1 MEPCGFGFQSGLSP
15 LVSCTAAFTI
25 TRNWR
30 PLPISCNGKPGA
42 PASAKGEAE
51 AGRQLRV
58 WDGGTGC
65 GSGSGPEPQLG
76 FKLGFDLGVEL
87 GVFIL
92 PVAHAHQQRIVF
104 FITTEAFAPREVIA
118 GDDNEQ
124 LLVAQLGICIE
135 LEKSPEISLVRTLA
149 ARLFSDQTGFEF
161 WNFFIVIL
169 LGCFIEHCR
178 NIV

>member
-1 MEPCGFGFQSGLSP
+1 MDPCGFGFQSGLSP

-65 GSGSGPEPQLG
+65 GSGSGPEPQPG
-76 FKLGFDLGVEL
+76 FKLSLDLGIEL
-87 GVFIL
+87 SAFI
-92 PVAHAHQQRIVF
+92 PAVAHTHKQRVVF
-104 FITTEAFAPREVIA
+104 FKVTEVFTPREVIA
-118 GDDNEQ
+118 SNDNEQ
-124 LLVAQLGICIE
+124 LLVA
-135 LEKSPEISLVRTLA
+135 
-149 ARLFSDQTGFEF
+149 
-161 WNFFIVIL
+161 
-169 LGCFIEHCR
+169 
-178 NIV
+178 